1 MSIKPEDCLV
11 IEDSAIGVNSA
22 FNAKMKCI
30 AVPNR
35 FTRFQD
41 FDKAVHVL
49 NNLTRDAMI
58 LNRKL

>member
-35 FTRFQD
+35 FTYSQD
-41 FDKAVHVL
+41 FSKARHVVD
-49 NNLTRDAMI
+49 NLTRDARV